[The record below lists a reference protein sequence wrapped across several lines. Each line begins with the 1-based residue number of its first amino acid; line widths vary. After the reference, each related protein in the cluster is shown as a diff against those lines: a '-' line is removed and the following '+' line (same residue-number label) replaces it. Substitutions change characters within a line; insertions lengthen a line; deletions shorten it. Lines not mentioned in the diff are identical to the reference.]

1 MTLHT
6 GRLAALLLT
15 VLSIAFTSCENDHI
29 VSRGK
34 GKVMLSL
41 YSDIVFKSETP
52 LSNVDDYNFR
62 FVGVDGYGSSEYY
75 RYGDVNWPFE
85 WYFGIFKLQ
94 AESCTET
101 EADEGYGCVRYE
113 GISNSFAVSN
123 GITATAHVTCQ
134 VVNIN
139 VNVDF
144 DDSMYEAFAD
154 FKIVVETVL
163 PALDEDGQFDMSVE
177 PEIRRTLEFDTINM
191 TGYFSLADQP
201 TLLRY
206 TLYIKMYGADEY
218 LESKKGYFSDGSASG
233 PSALRGGDL
242 VTFNVKYTG
251 APIVTPGIKFIVSG
265 ERTSVNNSVF
275 LEDYQNKESVVE
287 DE

>member
-6 GRLAALLLT
+6 GRLATLLLT

-41 YSDIVFKSETP
+41 YSDIVFKSEMT

-75 RYGDVNWPFE
+75 RYGDVSWPFE
-85 WYFGIFKLQ
+85 WYYGIFKLQ
-94 AESCTET
+94 AESCSVTK
-101 EADEGYGCVRYE
+101 ADEGYGCIRYE

-123 GITATAHVTCQ
+123 GITAHAQVTCQ
-134 VVNIN
+134 VVNVN

-144 DDSMYEAFAD
+144 HDSMYEAFAG
-154 FKIVVETVL
+154 FKLVVDTVL
-163 PALDEDGQFDMSVE
+163 PAMDDEGAFDMSVE
-177 PEIRRTLEFDTINM
+177 PEIRRTLEFDSINM
-191 TGYFSLADQP
+191 SGYYSLADQP

-206 TLYIKMYGADEY
+206 TLYIMVDGAEEY
-218 LESKKGYFSDGSASG
+218 IESKRGYFSDGSSSG

-251 APIVTPGIKFIVSG
+251 APIITSGIKFIVSG
-265 ERTSVNNSVF
+265 ERTSVNNSVL
-275 LEDYQNKESVVE
+275 LEDYQNKESVKE

>member
-41 YSDIVFKSETP
+41 YSDIVFKSEMT

-75 RYGDVNWPFE
+75 RYGDVSWPFE
-85 WYFGIFKLQ
+85 WYYGIFKLQ
-94 AESCTET
+94 AESCSVTK
-101 EADEGYGCVRYE
+101 ADEGYGCIRYE

-123 GITATAHVTCQ
+123 GITAHAQVTCQ
-134 VVNIN
+134 VVNVN

-144 DDSMYEAFAD
+144 HDSMYEAFAG
-154 FKIVVETVL
+154 FKLVVDTVL
-163 PALDEDGQFDMSVE
+163 PAMDDEGAFDMSVE
-177 PEIRRTLEFDTINM
+177 PEIRRTLEFDSINM
-191 TGYFSLADQP
+191 SGYYSLADQP

-206 TLYIKMYGADEY
+206 TLYIMVDGAEEY
-218 LESKKGYFSDGSASG
+218 IESKRGYFSDGSASG

-251 APIVTPGIKFIVSG
+251 APIITSGIKFIVSG
-265 ERTSVNNSVF
+265 ERTSVNNSVL
-275 LEDYQNKESVVE
+275 LEDYQNKESVKE

>member
-41 YSDIVFKSETP
+41 YSDIVFKSEMT

-75 RYGDVNWPFE
+75 RYGDVSWPFE
-85 WYFGIFKLQ
+85 WYYGIFKLQ
-94 AESCTET
+94 AESCSVTK
-101 EADEGYGCVRYE
+101 ADEGYGCIRYE

-123 GITATAHVTCQ
+123 GITAHAQVTCQ
-134 VVNIN
+134 VVNVN

-144 DDSMYEAFAD
+144 HDSMYEAFAG
-154 FKIVVETVL
+154 FKLVVDTVL
-163 PALDEDGQFDMSVE
+163 PAMDDEGAFDMSVE
-177 PEIRRTLEFDTINM
+177 PEIRRTLEFDSINM
-191 TGYFSLADQP
+191 SGYYSLADQP

-206 TLYIKMYGADEY
+206 TLYIMVDGAEEY
-218 LESKKGYFSDGSASG
+218 IESKRGYFSDGSSSG

-251 APIVTPGIKFIVSG
+251 APIITSGIKFIVSG
-265 ERTSVNNSVF
+265 ERTSVNNSVL
-275 LEDYQNKESVVE
+275 LEDYQNKESVKE

>member
-29 VSRGK
+29 VSSGK

-41 YSDIVFKSETP
+41 YPDIVFKSETL
-52 LSNVDDYNFR
+52 LSDVDDYNFR
-62 FVGVDGYGSSEYY
+62 FVGVDEYGSSEYY
-75 RYGDVNWPFE
+75 RYGDVLWPFE
-85 WYFGIFKLQ
+85 WYYGIYRLQ
-94 AESCTET
+94 AESCTEA
-101 EADEGYGCVRYE
+101 EADEGYGCIRYE
-113 GISNSFAVSN
+113 GLSSSFAVSN

-134 VVNIN
+134 VVNVN

-144 DDSMYEAFAD
+144 DDSMYEAFSD
-154 FKIVVETVL
+154 FKLVVETVL
-163 PALDEDGQFDMSVE
+163 PALDEEGQFDMSSE

-206 TLYIKMYGADEY
+206 ALYIKIDGADEFM
-218 LESKKGYFSDGSASG
+218 ESKKGYFTDGNASG
-233 PSALRGGDL
+233 PSSLRGGDL
-242 VTFNVKYTG
+242 VTLNVKYTG
-251 APIVTPGIKFIVSG
+251 APIVTSGIKFIVSG

-275 LEDYQNKESVVE
+275 LEDYQKKESVEE

>member
-6 GRLAALLLT
+6 GRLTALLVT
-15 VLSIAFTSCENDHI
+15 VLSIVFTSCENDHI
-29 VSRGK
+29 VSCGK

-75 RYGDVNWPFE
+75 RYGDVSWPFE
-85 WYFGIFKLQ
+85 WYYGIFKLQ
-94 AESCTET
+94 AESCTEAK
-101 EADEGYGCVRYE
+101 ADEGYGCIRYE
-113 GISNSFAVSN
+113 GISSSFAVSN
-123 GITATAHVTCQ
+123 GVTANAQVTCQ
-134 VVNIN
+134 VVNAN

-144 DDSMYEAFAD
+144 DDSMYEAFAQ
-154 FKIVVETVL
+154 FKLKVETVL
-163 PALDEDGQFDMSVE
+163 PVIDEDGAYDMSVD
-177 PEIRRTLEFDTINM
+177 PEIRRSLDFDPINKS
-191 TGYFSLADQP
+191 GYYSLAEQP

-206 TLYIKMYGADEY
+206 TLYIMMDGAVEFM
-218 LESKKGYFSDGSASG
+218 ESKTGYFSDGSASG

-251 APIVTPGIKFIVSG
+251 APVVTPGIKFIVSG
-265 ERTSVNNSVF
+265 VRTSVNNSVF